1 MYKHNASVISDV
13 CGYEIK
19 KNVSLYMMHIN
30 TANLS
35 YAYSIP
41 GSICTVLFD
50 TDQSE
55 LS

>member
-1 MYKHNASVISDV
+1 MYKHNTSVISNV
-13 CGYEIK
+13 CEYEIK
-19 KNVSLYMMHIN
+19 NGSLSMMHIN

-41 GSICTVLFD
+41 GSTCTALFD